1 MKEDDGG
8 QGGEED
14 DGDVEES
21 GLSDLEVVKRRKRV
35 QKREDMVMVNE

>member
-1 MKEDDGG
+1 VKEDDGG

-21 GLSDLEVVKRRKRV
+21 GTSDLEPVKRRKRV
-35 QKREDMVMVNE
+35 